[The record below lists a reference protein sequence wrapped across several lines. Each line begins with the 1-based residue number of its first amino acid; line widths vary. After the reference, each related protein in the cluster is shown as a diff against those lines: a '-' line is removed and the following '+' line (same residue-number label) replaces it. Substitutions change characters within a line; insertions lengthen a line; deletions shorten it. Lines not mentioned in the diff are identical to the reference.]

1 MIRKAVMVAVL
12 LVAGVGIAMYLR
24 KGAAPDKPEQAFTPR
39 VDASQSERIADLE
52 KVVAAQV
59 ERINSLEGLVK
70 QLETRPGGWG
80 NRRNADGNNE
90 QRERIA
96 DLRRELT
103 DANGNPD
110 PAKMRERQRE
120 MQLNRLVQAGLS
132 RERAEWVTRRIQELQ
147 LQAEQAQFDAQRNG
161 QQYRGMDIDSALRKE
176 MGDAEYEKYLTGT
189 GRPTDVRVM
198 DVLASSPAERAG
210 LKPGDQIVSY
220 GGARVFEMG
229 DLRSLT
235 RQGNPGEAVTIEVK
249 RDGQIVQMQVPRGV
263 LGVEGGGGG
272 RRGGGFQ
279 GGPPGGFGPG
289 GFGGGPGG
297 GGRPGG

>member
-1 MIRKAVMVAVL
+1 MVRKVVIVAIL
-12 LVAGVGIAMYLR
+12 LAAGVGIAMYLR
-24 KGAAPDKPEQAFTPR
+24 NGSAPVKTEQAFTPR
-39 VDASQSERIADLE
+39 ADASQSERIADLE

-70 QLETRPGGWG
+70 QLETRPGNWGG
-80 NRRNADGNNE
+80 NRRNTDGNNE
-90 QRERIA
+90 QRERVA
-96 DLRRELT
+96 DMRRELT
-103 DANGNPD
+103 DANGNLD
-110 PAKMRERQRE
+110 PAKLRERQRE

-132 RERAEWVTRRIQELQ
+132 RERAEWVNRRVQELQ
-147 LQAEQAQFDAQRNG
+147 LQSEQAQFDAQRNG
-161 QQYRGMDIDSALRKE
+161 QQFRGMDIDAALRKE
-176 MGDAEYEKYLTGT
+176 MGDADYEKYLTGT

-235 RQGNPGEAVTIEVK
+235 RQGNPGEAVTIEVR
-249 RDGQIVQMQVPRGV
+249 RDGQIVQMQVARGV
-263 LGVEGGGGG
+263 LGVEGGGG
-272 RRGGGFQ
+272 RRGGGGFQ
-279 GGPPGGFGPG
+279 GGPPG

>member
-1 MIRKAVMVAVL
+1 MVRKIVMVAIL
-12 LVAGVGIAMYLR
+12 LTAGVGIAMYLR
-24 KGAAPDKPEQAFTPR
+24 HGPGTDTPQQVFTPR
-39 VDASQSERIADLE
+39 ADASQSERIADLE

-59 ERINSLEGLVK
+59 ERINSLEGLVR
-70 QLETRPGGWG
+70 QLETRPGNWGG

-90 QRERIA
+90 QRERMA
-96 DLRRELT
+96 NMRRELT
-103 DANGNPD
+103 DANGNFD

-120 MQLNRLVQAGLS
+120 QQLDRLVQAGLS
-132 RERAEWVTRRIQELQ
+132 RERAEWVNRRVQELQ

-161 QQYRGMDIDSALRKE
+161 QQFRGMDIDAALRKE
-176 MGDAEYEKYLTGT
+176 MGDAEYEKYLAGT

-220 GGARVFEMG
+220 GGTRVFEMG
-229 DLRSLT
+229 DLRTLT
-235 RQGNPGEAVTIEVK
+235 RQGNPGEAVTIEVR
-249 RDGQIVQMQVPRGV
+249 RDGQIVQMQVARGV
-263 LGVEGGGGG
+263 LGVEGGGG

-279 GGPPGGFGPG
+279 GGPPGGFG
-289 GFGGGPGG
+289 GGPG